1 MVIARRESRA
11 LSRPSYCQTVQKWYV
26 CCSQCARTPQPASAL
41 CATARQ
47 APIRRIPRDP
57 RLGVLVNEKQEIG
70 GGESVGSESSV
81 HSTAGPSGEDVS
93 IFSAS
98 AVELVH
104 QWWRDSNRRWAETNA
119 LKSPA

>member
-1 MVIARRESRA
+1 M
-11 LSRPSYCQTVQKWYV
+11 
-26 CCSQCARTPQPASAL
+26 
-41 CATARQ
+41 
-47 APIRRIPRDP
+47 
-57 RLGVLVNEKQEIG
+57 NEKQKVG
-70 GGESVGSESSV
+70 GGDPVGSESPA
-81 HSTAGPSGEDVS
+81 HSSADPSSQDVS